1 MVKIRPKN
9 DYLRQL
15 NFGIVFD
22 HWVINNWGRLVLT
35 ASRIE
40 K

>member
-1 MVKIRPKN
+1 MIIDIANKINYICRI
-9 DYLRQL
+9 
-15 NFGIVFD
+15 FGTPIQY
-22 HWVINNWGRLVLT
+22 NKWGRLVLT

>member
-1 MVKIRPKN
+1 MDCISIYYIKPN
-9 DYLRQL
+9 DFDLRYKTLYLQS
-15 NFGIVFD
+15 NK
-22 HWVINNWGRLVLT
+22 WGRLVLT

>member
-1 MVKIRPKN
+1 LI
-9 DYLRQL
+9 
-15 NFGIVFD
+15 I
-22 HWVINNWGRLVLT
+22 INSNWGRLVLT